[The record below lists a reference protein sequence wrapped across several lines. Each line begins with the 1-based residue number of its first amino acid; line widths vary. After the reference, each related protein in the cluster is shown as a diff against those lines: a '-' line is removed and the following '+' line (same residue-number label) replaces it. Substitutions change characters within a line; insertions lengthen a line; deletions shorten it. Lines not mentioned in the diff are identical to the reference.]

1 MMSQIYDEY
10 FRVHEKFLE
19 AGYSPLEVA
28 ATLIA
33 HGLIIYR
40 TILEED
46 EYQKIVNHIS
56 ESRDAVPIINE
67 NTTTLQ

>member
-1 MMSQIYDEY
+1 MSDIYKEY

-40 TILEED
+40 TVLED
-46 EYQKIVNHIS
+46 EDYQKMVNHIS
-56 ESRDAVPIINE
+56 ETRGNVPVLEQNQ
-67 NTTTLQ
+67 TTLQ